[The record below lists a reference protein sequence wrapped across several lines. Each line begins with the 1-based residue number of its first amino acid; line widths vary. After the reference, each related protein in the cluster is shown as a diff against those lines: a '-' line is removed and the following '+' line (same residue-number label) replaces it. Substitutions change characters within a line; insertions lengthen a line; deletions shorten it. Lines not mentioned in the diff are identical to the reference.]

1 MKPGEM
7 PALLGPE
14 SRTIQSRG
22 GCFGAGCPCEAFAR
36 GSRSCYYLDE
46 SGRRDTMGRK
56 DKGGKKIKKPKQEKI
71 KKGPSVK

>member
-7 PALLGPE
+7 PALLRL
-14 SRTIQSRG
+14 SRRPSGLEADALT
-22 GCFGAGCPCEAFAR
+22 ACPCEAFAR